1 MAVPPEISTLID
13 QLERELDQIEQEA
26 TAGVSLVRSL
36 LSRFPD
42 NIRLIQ
48 FFTAFNNALLFVEIS
63 RRRIQATVERLSA
76 PDILDE
82 EIQEAGE
89 DLGTLM
95 GQLIEV
101 KIGGRRILS
110 ILEQMQ

>member
-1 MAVPPEISTLID
+1 
-13 QLERELDQIEQEA
+13 
-26 TAGVSLVRSL
+26 
-36 LSRFPD
+36 
-42 NIRLIQ
+42 
-48 FFTAFNNALLFVEIS
+48 LLFVEIS

-101 KIGGRRILS
+101 QIGGRRILS

>member
-1 MAVPPEISTLID
+1 MPVPPEIGTIID
-13 QLERELDQIEQEA
+13 QLDRELDRIEQEA
-26 TAGVSLVRSL
+26 TAGVSLIRSL

-42 NIRLIQ
+42 NLRLIQ

-63 RRRIQATVERLSA
+63 RRRIQATVDRLSA
-76 PDILDE
+76 PDILDA

-95 GQLIEV
+95 GRVIEV

-110 ILEQMQ
+110 ILEQM

>member
-1 MAVPPEISTLID
+1 M
-13 QLERELDQIEQEA
+13 
-26 TAGVSLVRSL
+26 
-36 LSRFPD
+36 
-42 NIRLIQ
+42 
-48 FFTAFNNALLFVEIS
+48 EIS

-82 EIQEAGE
+82 EILEAGE

-101 KIGGRRILS
+101 QIGGRRILS